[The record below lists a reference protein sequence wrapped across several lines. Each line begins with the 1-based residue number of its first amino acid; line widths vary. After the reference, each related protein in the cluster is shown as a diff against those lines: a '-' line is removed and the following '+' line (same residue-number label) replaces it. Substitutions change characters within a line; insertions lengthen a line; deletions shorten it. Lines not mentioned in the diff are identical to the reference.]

1 MHDVNVTFALKV
13 GSETLREEDMPPAA
27 DLGEALAGGT
37 LHGALIVEIDGEE
50 VLGEDTWDQLDT
62 VLESF
67 IEAVVEVREGH
78 EAEVSFPET
87 RTEVVLMPSAGS
99 AEEGDVVLEVERTRV
114 YVDSTALEDAL
125 FDCASRLLARF
136 VEAGEALTPPLQRL
150 AEAIEAREE

>member
-13 GSETLREEDMPPAA
+13 GSETLREEDLPPAT
-27 DLGEALAGGT
+27 DLGEALVGGT

-50 VLGEDTWDQLDT
+50 VLGEDTWDQLDA

-87 RTEVVLMPSAGS
+87 HTEVVLMPAG
-99 AEEGDVVLEVERTRV
+99 AGEEGDVVLEVERTRV

-125 FDCASRLLARF
+125 YDCASRLLARF
-136 VEAGEALTPPLQRL
+136 AEAGEALTPPLQRL